1 MYNWNPRRWRK
12 WDFRNIGKWETSAAM
27 GPNMPLAELLPE
39 SHNGI
44 QAMLLSLPGHA
55 RVPSHLNWPEKFLCL
70 PSGYWGCAK
79 GHGGFKLRGGNKAEG
94 YYGCWETRE
103 WWNGSRAHWEES
115 GYPSMQK
122 WFSSRWLPLDCK
134 EAEILDNL
142 MEKRKEK
149 LDSVIEFCIPDSL
162 LIWESQEGWFIP
174 LVAIPANEDFN
185 THKGAH
191 ERWHQGGTPCS
202 PIRWE
207 WEGLENPPGGPLH
220 SLVGTPLLESYRHIP
235 EPWCHVSNHPS
246 SLLQSQILVTEGQAK
261 LHHCSSPCSMIPALR
276 CRAEERGIQGNGG
289 EWRVVRGSENYW
301 KSSSVAVM
309 LFLLHIIEA
318 LKNVTNFFKNWRG

>member
-174 LVAIPANEDFN
+174 LVAIPAM
-185 THKGAH
+185 
-191 ERWHQGGTPCS
+191 RISTPTKE
-202 PIRWE
+202 PMKDDIRGE
-207 WEGLENPPGGPLH
+207 LF
-220 SLVGTPLLESYRHIP
+220 V
-235 EPWCHVSNHPS
+235 
-246 SLLQSQILVTEGQAK
+246 LQSDEN
-261 LHHCSSPCSMIPALR
+261 
-276 CRAEERGIQGNGG
+276 ER
-289 EWRVVRGSENYW
+289 
-301 KSSSVAVM
+301 
-309 LFLLHIIEA
+309 A
-318 LKNVTNFFKNWRG
+318 LKIHLEGHYTHWWEPHCWSPTDTSQSPDVMFPIILAAFSKAKS